1 MGMFFNSWKDDDA
14 EYYYGTISDTGS
26 SNYNRGYDDGYEA
39 GQKSIC
45 NSRKSYDRPKD
56 YRTGYNEGYEDAKK
70 EFKKSFDS
78 AYNKGFRAGL
88 DLYMERKEPLKK
100 DALELL
106 MDELEL
112 NEALRS
118 IEPETIDVQ
127 DDSEPEICS
136 EPDYDKPENVQYDEC
151 EVDSEPD
158 DIISIE
164 PQRDSLL

>member
-1 MGMFFNSWKDDDA
+1 
-14 EYYYGTISDTGS
+14 
-26 SNYNRGYDDGYEA
+26 
-39 GQKSIC
+39 
-45 NSRKSYDRPKD
+45 
-56 YRTGYNEGYEDAKK
+56 
-70 EFKKSFDS
+70 
-78 AYNKGFRAGL
+78 
-88 DLYMERKEPLKK
+88 MERKEPLKK

>member
-14 EYYYGTISDTGS
+14 EYYYGCTSEVGS
-26 SNYNRGYDDGYEA
+26 SNYSRGYSDGYYSGKKA
-39 GQKSIC
+39 VSD
-45 NSRKSYDRPKD
+45 RYDKG
-56 YRTGYNEGYEDAKK
+56 YNKGYNE
-70 EFKKSFDS
+70 
-78 AYNKGFRAGL
+78 GFRAGL
-88 DLYMERKEPLKK
+88 NLYFQKKEPLKK

-118 IEPETIDVQ
+118 IELETIDVQ

-136 EPDYDKPENVQYDEC
+136 EPDYDKPESVQFDEC
-151 EVDSEPD
+151 EIDCETDS
-158 DIISIE
+158 IIDIE

>member
-26 SNYNRGYDDGYEA
+26 SNYKRGYDDGYYS
-39 GQKSIC
+39 GKKSVID
-45 NSRKSYDRPKD
+45 RYDEGYDK
-56 YRTGYNEGYEDAKK
+56 GYNEG
-70 EFKKSFDS
+70 FK
-78 AYNKGFRAGL
+78 AGL
-88 DLYMERKEPLKK
+88 NLYFQKKEPLKK

-112 NEALRS
+112 NEVLRS
-118 IEPETIDVQ
+118 IKPETINVQ

-136 EPDYDKPENVQYDEC
+136 EPDYDEPENVQYNEC

>member
-14 EYYYGTISDTGS
+14 EYYYGTVSEVGS
-26 SNYNRGYDDGYEA
+26 SNYSRGYDDGYYSGKKA
-39 GQKSIC
+39 VSD
-45 NSRKSYDRPKD
+45 RYDKG
-56 YRTGYNEGYEDAKK
+56 YNKGYNEG
-70 EFKKSFDS
+70 FK
-78 AYNKGFRAGL
+78 AGL
-88 DLYMERKEPLKK
+88 NLYFQKKEPLKK

-127 DDSEPEICS
+127 DSSEHETCS
-136 EPDYDKPENVQYDEC
+136 EPDYDEPESIQFDEC
-151 EVDSEPD
+151 EIDCETDS
-158 DIISIE
+158 IIYVE